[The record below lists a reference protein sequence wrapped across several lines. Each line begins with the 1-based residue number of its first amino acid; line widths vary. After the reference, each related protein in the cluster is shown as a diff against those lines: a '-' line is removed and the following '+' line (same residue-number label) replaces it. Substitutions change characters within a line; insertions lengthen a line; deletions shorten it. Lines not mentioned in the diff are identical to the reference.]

1 MISRT
6 MVYRSPDI
14 LVKLYK
20 SFGEAAPG
28 VLCVGLVAALCEGSG
43 KAGKGM
49 AQVYENGVRV
59 EGLGV

>member
-1 MISRT
+1 
-6 MVYRSPDI
+6 MVYRSQDI

-20 SFGEAAPG
+20 SFGEATPG

-43 KAGKGM
+43 KVGKDT
-49 AQVYENGVRV
+49 AQVYENGAGV